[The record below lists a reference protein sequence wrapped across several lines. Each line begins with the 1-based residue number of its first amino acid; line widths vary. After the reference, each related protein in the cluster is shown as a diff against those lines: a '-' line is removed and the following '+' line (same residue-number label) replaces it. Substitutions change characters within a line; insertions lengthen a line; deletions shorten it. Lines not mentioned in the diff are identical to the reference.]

1 MLTKRDFLA
10 GAVASAALTMLAS
23 SVRAERQ
30 LSVQKVLFDPEIPA
44 LGNPDGAIT
53 IAEYFDYQ
61 CPFCKRGHKDL
72 LDVVREDGD
81 VRLVMKDWP
90 IFGGASFYASSLVLA
105 AGTNYERALNA
116 VMSTRARLT
125 NADVDAA
132 LESVGL
138 DPTVMQA
145 DLEKD
150 VARVDAIMERNMSQA
165 NILGFNGTPAF
176 IIGKRVYAG
185 ALDVEAFK
193 QAIALAKSD
202 LSAE

>member
-10 GAVASAALTMLAS
+10 GAAVTAALATLAP

-30 LSVQKVLFDPEIPA
+30 LSVQEVLFDPEIPA

-61 CPFCKRGHKDL
+61 CPFCKRGYKDL
-72 LDVVREDGD
+72 LDVVREDGN

-116 VMSTRARLT
+116 VMSTRARLS

-138 DPTVMQA
+138 DP
-145 DLEKD
+145 K
-150 VARVDAIMERNMSQA
+150 
-165 NILGFNGTPAF
+165 
-176 IIGKRVYAG
+176 
-185 ALDVEAFK
+185 
-193 QAIALAKSD
+193 
-202 LSAE
+202 